1 MQTTLYIASGIIV
14 SLLIIAEIIIRFFFK
29 SVELRQRLH
38 TWWGLAAVLLSAI
51 LLQGQWV
58 AILWAIISFLAFRE
72 YVSLIPLRQADRP
85 ALWACFLSIPL
96 QYYWVATQWY
106 GMFIIFIPVY
116 MLLILPLLLMS
127 GGQTQGFLHAAG
139 RLHWGLMITI
149 FSVSHAAFLQQLPT
163 DPNMGAALLLCLL
176 FFTAFNDIAQ
186 YIWGKS
192 FGRHKITP
200 SISPNKTWEGF
211 LGGVA
216 TTTALMMCFAPY
228 LTPLTYLEAFAAGL
242 IISVGGFFGD
252 LSISAIKRDVGIK
265 DSGNALPGHG
275 GILDRLD
282 SLMFTAPLFFHFVRY
297 FHFG

>member
-1 MQTTLYIASGIIV
+1 MQTMLYIASGIIL
-14 SLLIIAEIIIRFFFK
+14 SLLILAEITIRFFFK
-29 SVELRQRLH
+29 SPELRQRLN
-38 TWWGLAAVLLSAI
+38 TWWGLTAVLLSTI

-58 AILWAIISFLAFRE
+58 AVLWGAISFFALRE

-116 MLLILPLLLMS
+116 MLLILPLLLMI

-139 RLHWGLMITI
+139 RLHWGLMITV
-149 FSVSHAAFLQQLPT
+149 FSVSHAAFLQRLSN
-163 DPNMGAALLLCLL
+163 DSNVGAALLLCLL
-176 FFTAFNDIAQ
+176 FLTAFNDIAQ
-186 YIWGKS
+186 YVWGKS
-192 FGRHKITP
+192 VGRHKITP
-200 SISPNKTWEGF
+200 HISPNKTWEGF
-211 LGGVA
+211 LGGVLS
-216 TTTALMMCFAPY
+216 TTLLMMFIAPY
-228 LTPLTYLEAFAAGL
+228 LTPLTRLEALAAGL
-242 IISVGGFFGD
+242 IIGVGGFFGD

-297 FHFG
+297 FHF

>member
-1 MQTTLYIASGIIV
+1 MQNTLYMASGIIIG
-14 SLLIIAEIIIRFFFK
+14 LLLIAEIIVRFVFK

-58 AILWAIISFLAFRE
+58 AVLWAMISFLAFRE
-72 YVSLIPLRQADRP
+72 YISLIPLRQADRL

-149 FSVSHAAFLQQLPT
+149 FSVSHAAFLQRLPA
-163 DPNMGAALLLCLL
+163 DPKMGAGLLLCLL
-176 FFTAFNDIAQ
+176 FLTAFNDIAQ

-211 LGGVA
+211 LGGVV
-216 TTTALMMCFAPY
+216 TTTVLMVVLAPY
-228 LTPLTYLEAFAAGL
+228 LTPLTHLEAIAAGL

-297 FHFG
+297 FHF

>member
-1 MQTTLYIASGIIV
+1 MQTTLYIASGLIV
-14 SLLIIAEIIIRFFFK
+14 SLLFLAEILVRFFFK
-29 SVELRQRLH
+29 SIELRQRLN
-38 TWWGLAAVLLSAI
+38 TWWGLSVVLLITI
-51 LLQGQWV
+51 LLQNQWIAV
-58 AILWAIISFLAFRE
+58 LWAMISFLAFRE
-72 YVSLIPLRQADRP
+72 YVSLIPLRQADRL

-96 QYYWVATQWY
+96 QYYWVATHWY

-116 MLLILPLLLMS
+116 MLLILTILLIFS
-127 GGQTQGFLHAAG
+127 GQTQGFLHAVG
-139 RLHWGLMITI
+139 RLHWGLMITV
-149 FSVSHAAFLQQLPT
+149 FSVSHAAFLQRLPT
-163 DPNMGAALLLCLL
+163 DSNQGAGLLLCLL
-176 FFTAFNDIAQ
+176 FLTAFNDIAQ

-211 LGGVA
+211 LVGVFS
-216 TTTALMMCFAPY
+216 TTALMMLFAPY
-228 LTPLTYLEAFAAGL
+228 LTPLTHLEAFAAGL

-297 FHFG
+297 FHF

>member
-1 MQTTLYIASGIIV
+1 MQNTLYLASGIIIG
-14 SLLIIAEIIIRFFFK
+14 LLLIAEILVRFVFK

-58 AILWAIISFLAFRE
+58 AVLWAMISFLAFRE
-72 YVSLIPLRQADRP
+72 YISLIPLRQADRL

-127 GGQTQGFLHAAG
+127 GGQTRGFLHAAG
-139 RLHWGLMITI
+139 RLHWGLMMTV
-149 FSVSHAAFLQQLPT
+149 FSVSHVAFLQRLPA
-163 DPNMGAALLLCLL
+163 DPKMGAGLLLCLL
-176 FFTAFNDIAQ
+176 FLTAFNDIAQ

-192 FGRHKITP
+192 VGRHKITP

-211 LGGVA
+211 LGGVV
-216 TTTALMMCFAPY
+216 TTIALMMLFAPY
-228 LTPLTYLEAFAAGL
+228 LTPLTHLEAFAAGL
-242 IISVGGFFGD
+242 IISVGGFLGD

-297 FHFG
+297 FHF

>member
-1 MQTTLYIASGIIV
+1 MQIMLYIASGIIV
-14 SLLIIAEIIIRFFFK
+14 SLLLLAEILIRFFFK
-29 SVELRQRLH
+29 SIDLRQRLN
-38 TWWGLAAVLLSAI
+38 TWWGLSAVLLTTI

-58 AILWAIISFLAFRE
+58 ALLWGVISFFALRE

-116 MLLILPLLLMS
+116 MLLILPILLMT

-139 RLHWGLMITI
+139 RLHWGLMITV

-163 DPNMGAALLLCLL
+163 DSTQGAGLLLCLL
-176 FFTAFNDIAQ
+176 FLTAFNDIAQ
-186 YIWGKS
+186 YVWGKTL
-192 FGRHKITP
+192 GRHKITP

-211 LGGVA
+211 LGGIF
-216 TTTALMMCFAPY
+216 TTTLLMIIIAPY
-228 LTPLTYLEAFAAGL
+228 LTPLTHPEAAVAGL
-242 IISVGGFFGD
+242 IISVGGFLGD

-265 DSGNALPGHG
+265 DSGSALPGHG

-297 FHFG
+297 FHF